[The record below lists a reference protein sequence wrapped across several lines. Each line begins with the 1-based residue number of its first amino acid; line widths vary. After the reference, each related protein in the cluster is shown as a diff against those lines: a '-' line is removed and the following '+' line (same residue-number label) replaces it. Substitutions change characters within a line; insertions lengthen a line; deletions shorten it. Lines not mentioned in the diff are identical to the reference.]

1 MTTQEVDTVGAGRYV
16 LNFLILG
23 LIGVGI
29 QYLLR
34 NNGWTAIWINAGIV
48 GFILLMVILTNSGS

>member
-1 MTTQEVDTVGAGRYV
+1 MTTQEVDTVGTGRYV

-34 NNGWTAIWINAGIV
+34 DKGWTATWINGGIV
-48 GFILLMVILTNSGS
+48 AFVFTMIVATSGS